1 MTCKEYQDAVDAIS
15 GAQSICIITHL
26 RPDADAI
33 GSATAL
39 LLALKQRGKN
49 ACAVIGQDK
58 DFAPNLYSIPAAEQV
73 KVMRELP
80 QGYDLYVT
88 VDCGAIDRTGL
99 FSADIA
105 SKAATG
111 RVLCIDHHSSNAR
124 FGSVNLVDSE
134 CESTTVVILTILDML
149 SVQIESNIAHCLYA
163 GLVTDTGSFRWG
175 RPTMHDVAT
184 RLMQFGLDTKQIAT
198 DLLDAT
204 TPDDL
209 QMIGR
214 VLAGL
219 RIEYAG
225 ELGVGIL
232 VAGLADIDGHSDSA
246 VESLVD
252 FVRALEDTELGVVF
266 KEQSPGIWAVSLRST
281 TINCVALAATFG
293 GGGHVPAAG
302 YMTSGS
308 EESIIAE
315 LVSAINEH

>member
-15 GAQSICIITHL
+15 GAQSICIVTHL

-111 RVLCIDHHSSNAR
+111 RVLCIDHHSSNAG

-266 KEQSPGIWAVSLRST
+266 KEKSPGIWAVSLRST